1 MERLQ
6 REFLEYLRF
15 NRNASAHTARAY
27 AGDLRQLLDFA
38 RRRLGREPAPADL
51 DHRLIRAFL
60 ADLYER
66 GRARA
71 SSARTLAAIRSF
83 CRYLR
88 REGIL
93 DDNPAALVAAPRP
106 EQRMPAH
113 LDVADMDVLLAAPD
127 AATPLGR
134 RDRAILE
141 LLYASGL
148 RLSELVGLDLDD
160 VNLGGRVV
168 RVRGKGGR
176 ERIVPFHQRAADAI
190 RDYLPVRHRLCA
202 PAGPEAAVRP
212 AGRGRESV
220 VRQLPRRPALG
231 AQRGSAAAALRGPV
245 EHPARHQ
252 PSRAA
257 ALVRD
262 APAGTRGGP
271 AVDPGAAG
279 PCAGRHDPA
288 LHARQRGP
296 DHQPLPQDPP
306 PRIAGGAPATHRAP
320 GRGQDDARSAASLSS
335 ASHWFIRSP
344 TSHMSFWWRSTASC
358 ARSAFW

>member
-15 NRNASAHTARAY
+15 NRNASRHTARAY
-27 AGDLRQLLDFA
+27 ASDLRQLLDFA
-38 RRRLGREPAPADL
+38 RQRLGREPVPADL

-60 ADLYER
+60 AGLYAQ

-93 DDNPAALVAAPRP
+93 DDNPAVLVAAPQP
-106 EQRMPAH
+106 ERRMPAH
-113 LDVADMDVLLAAPD
+113 LDIADMSVLLAAPD

-148 RLSELVGLDLDD
+148 RLSELVGLELDD

-202 PAGPEAAVRP
+202 AAGSEAPDRS
-212 AGRGRESV
+212 AGRGRDPLFVNYRGGRLSGRSV
-220 VRQLPRRPALG
+220 DRLLRRYVALSSTRLGISPHALRHSFATHLLERG
-231 AQRGSAAAALRGPV
+231 ADLRSIQELLGHARVSTTQRYTHVSAARITNIYRKA
-245 EHPARHQ
+245 HP
-252 PSRAA
+252 RA
-257 ALVRD
+257 
-262 APAGTRGGP
+262 
-271 AVDPGAAG
+271 
-279 PCAGRHDPA
+279 
-288 LHARQRGP
+288 
-296 DHQPLPQDPP
+296 
-306 PRIAGGAPATHRAP
+306 
-320 GRGQDDARSAASLSS
+320 
-335 ASHWFIRSP
+335 
-344 TSHMSFWWRSTASC
+344 
-358 ARSAFW
+358 